1 MAKCDICKEEIN
13 PKDFTE
19 RKVCFHSRKIP
30 SGRRRLYSH
39 NSCYEKELKRIF
51 SRRDKKDG

>member
-1 MAKCDICKEEIN
+1 MAKCDICKEEID

-19 RKVCFHSRKIP
+19 RRVCFHSRKIP

-39 NSCYEKELKRIF
+39 RSCYNKELKIIF
-51 SRRDKKDG
+51 RKDRWKK